1 MGLLKIRLLVEIEC
15 RELDYGVFGKKPC
28 DRKAIEAIIKNAFHN
43 PYAPKGV
50 KIVKIKTL

>member
-1 MGLLKIRLLVEIEC
+1 MKIRLLVEIEC